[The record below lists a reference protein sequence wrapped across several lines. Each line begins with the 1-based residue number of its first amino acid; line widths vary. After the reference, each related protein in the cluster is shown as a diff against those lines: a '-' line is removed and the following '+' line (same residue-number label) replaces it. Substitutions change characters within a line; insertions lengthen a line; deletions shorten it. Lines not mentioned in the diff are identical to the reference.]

1 MRSVRRKKMHTLFFN
16 NSKVKVR
23 FMTLLFS
30 LLVLVFGAITYFNT
44 YSDMILDF
52 KDDADYLESGISG
65 NKVYVNDLKADYDY
79 YMGLN
84 YTSSDGNLPT
94 TENKNIYNDGNLV
107 QVKITY
113 LSNDGNNK
121 GYVSLN
127 ERQDTFIYYKTLVV
141 NDNGT
146 TDKSDDYIMLDLI
159 DNPFTDRPNDKAF
172 NGWFTSYRGASLK
185 FDSNYYE
192 RKAKV
197 PVSYN
202 GDRPSKIDIVFKA
215 KWTVGNIQMVNNNF
229 NNAINNLYDSGMKKV
244 ETVIYT
250 YGELNMKGYFH
261 SKEFSYG
268 QSYAGYYDSNGVYQN
283 SGYCRNWWNGCVY
296 YQKIEDEV
304 FDSNSSYYELKNGS
318 MQEVDN
324 NTLEKPIID
333 TKIDKSY
340 ENTNMSTYFRKI
352 SVSRYGDLSG
362 YYDINGNYYNSGTC
376 NNNTCDVYEII
387 DYYDDNGDEEIF
399 DYNKEYYY
407 LVTRDINIL
416 VLNQDIS
423 GTWGNNYKSFTLTGI
438 NNGTSY
444 NASWTINSAINCYGD
459 TTIENLRMYNSSGTN
474 TSNPS
479 GSNTSGNLYGR
490 YNNIKLGRGIKR
502 YGSYVNLKAII
513 AGVGNSTGSSNNP
526 TKYKTIIESGMYN
539 TISLA
544 TPSSFGVSSNYINNK
559 SIYGSDYDRVNK
571 NNSNLNIYF
580 CASGSWGNNIYSGS
594 SNDIAF
600 DLNVKSGTFGS
611 SKYNYNTGIYVG
623 GRNGGNH
630 YAPSKVKV
638 DGGYIYNL
646 IGGPLNA
653 SSMSGVNSSYIYMTG
668 GEVDFIFGGAGED
681 ATYGNRIIG
690 ITGGTVNY
698 SVFGGSNGYQGNEG
712 DGTLNG
718 TPYIYVGGTATIGK
732 EEYVKNNNTLFSAE
746 AGSIFGIGN
755 GRKGYSTIGSADNS
769 IIIIDGNATI
779 NRNIYGGG
787 NYGATGVSSTASS
800 SYSKIV
806 INDGFINGSV
816 YGGGN
821 NNDSGSSSKNSEIDI
836 AMYNGNVVG
845 SIYGGSN
852 ALGTIYGTT
861 NVNVLGGEIT
871 NSVYGGGRGGYL
883 SNSNKGTYV
892 RDNVNVTIGNSDSKY
907 TPIINGSVYG
917 GSAYGTV
924 NGTSSTN
931 NSSTYKTNVT
941 INKGIIN
948 NVFGGGQGSNE
959 YTPYVNGNIL
969 VTINGGVITNV
980 YGGNDKTGI
989 PDGKMVVNIN
999 DGTITNTFGG
1009 GNETSAKET
1018 NVYLNG
1024 GTVTKIF
1031 GGSNL
1036 NGTVDVSNVTT
1047 TGGTASYVYGGN
1059 NAGGTTATTN
1069 VNINNGNITYVY
1081 GGGEKTSVTKKTMV
1095 NLNASCDTLFGGSN
1109 ISGDIANSFV
1119 NINGGTAESVYGGN
1133 NAGGITNRSQIDFYG
1148 GNIKNMYGGGLKAE
1162 TTVTNVNLYYGN
1174 VNSVYGGGNEAGA
1187 VTTNIDTGDVTANY
1201 VFGGSNK
1208 SGNVN
1213 DSHILSTL
1221 SSSKSDLNVTTSF
1234 KKSTI
1239 NNSGATGI
1247 NSSETI
1253 SVDIQN
1259 NTGVNLVKWDLY
1271 INTSDSIFDSNW
1283 SSVKV
1288 DVVNGAFHANEINNW
1303 YGTNTLSSG
1312 GSLKFDFNIHSY
1324 VSFEEFKINGYSI
1337 VGYDAD
1343 GNKYIGYSNDGITA
1357 DYIYGGNNAG
1367 GKTITSNIN
1376 LTRGNID
1383 EIYGGGE
1390 SAETTTSNIDI
1401 SSLYVNNIY
1410 GGGDKATTDIVN
1422 MNIVSAT
1429 INNNIFGGGNAAAI
1443 NKNLILNVTDT
1454 NVGENIY
1461 SGGNLGEVKDNV
1473 TTMINGGTVTNA
1485 IFGGG
1490 KNASVGNSE
1499 NDIVSNLTLNGAK
1512 ASLVYGGGDAAAING
1527 SSNVKVTN
1535 SNITRGIYGGGNGE
1549 SLSTTSDAT
1558 GDLNPAKIMGN
1569 TIVLVDGNTTV
1580 KDIYGGGNLGMVM
1593 GSSSVDTKDIVVTN
1607 SIYGGGNAA
1616 RIGGN
1621 TYVHVSGSTVNNS
1634 VYAGGNG
1641 QTAITLGN
1649 TSLDIDNNANINKHV
1664 FGGGNA
1670 AATGSLERNNS
1681 LGNVNIVSAN
1691 IGGNVYGGAN
1701 TSVLYG
1707 ETIVNVGKNVS
1718 TNKDLVSGDI
1728 SILGTVF
1735 GGGEANASGSEEYD
1749 YSFISVTKGIK
1760 INIDGSDHD
1769 NFDIKGSIFG
1779 SGNASST
1786 SGYSYIDI
1794 KNYGTKN
1801 DIKKNISIQ
1810 RSDLVTIDNS
1820 YMELSGATDR
1830 TNEYSTVL
1838 FTLSR
1843 INELK
1848 LVNSSSLYLKT
1859 GANLVK
1865 KLSSVALIDG
1875 KEVKATAKIDNEN
1888 GTFSRN
1894 VDNRIY
1900 MLEGKNLNIATNE
1913 SVTTY
1918 GEVSGMTFFGMYSSL
1933 HNGNII
1939 TALYDD
1945 YNYGQTISSGDVL
1958 FFTSGSYVLGS
1969 HMTNHDITV
1978 DGFYSN
1984 YGDDNNTK
1992 VIMKYIEPTPSD
2004 ANFYMW
2010 AVGEK
2015 VDSYEVNLTASKY
2028 STLGTY
2034 ELSLINHVKPNTT
2047 FSILGVS
2054 YSALDPDISLVSYKD
2069 IPRVASSTDAANKTF
2084 GLNMRTG
2091 QNGWIT
2097 RGNTSFITGGDSDI
2111 IGTMDYERENTSTA
2125 AGLVFY
2131 FYHSKNLT
2139 NSGQLGSVTISMAA
2153 VTPIDDLNSEVKRI
2167 NINVNLSTAL
2177 YNTNDY
2183 EGTITPGKK
2192 YEMFAT
2198 SNVNITNNSS
2208 FSAYYSLFMESD
2220 ISPYKD
2226 GYHRSLVSTYLLPV
2240 NTKITMIDFH
2250 KESKPVYYYYVVNDE
2265 DYNNLQNEYNL
2276 YGEVSY
2282 DLSKFVRMGST
2293 SGDNNYN
2300 DNDSNNTYYQ
2310 NGMAIEEFIFMVD
2323 FKDANI
2329 EDDVLDKSL
2338 LLEMRNGDNQTLI
2351 SVLGIEQENMKYNIY
2366 NNKDAVI
2373 ELNGSL
2379 SDNTIYLGK
2388 STTLNFDTKF
2398 TQSTAL
2404 NNSIYDTRYDDQK
2417 LGVKLSIY
2425 DSNGNLLN
2433 SSSLMGVNFTYNGNT
2448 YYPRYNG
2455 TVRINVAEKIGNFK
2469 SKIVINTENSNLST
2483 GEYTLVMESFGSSDG
2498 IYYGTSSSDR
2508 LETKFNIID
2517 TIYGLKINTTDKLMF
2532 IDKNTGNNLNNTNAY
2547 VFNINYS
2554 SGLSNPN
2561 IRVKLYR
2568 RDYSSVYSNE
2578 YNLVNLTDYVSNNL
2592 NSSSNEYE
2600 YYLSNNPVDGLNL
2613 ALYFKDNLLSGTY
2626 KIGFSLYDD
2635 NNYIGEVYKY
2645 VIIK

>member
-1 MRSVRRKKMHTLFFN
+1 MRSVRRKKIHTLFFN

-30 LLVLVFGAITYFNT
+30 LFVLVFGAITYFNT

-159 DNPFTDRPNDKAF
+159 DNPFTDRPNYMAF
-172 NGWFTSYRGASLK
+172 NGWSTSYRGASLK

-215 KWTVGNIQMVNNNF
+215 KWTAGNIQMVNNNF
-229 NNAINNLYDSGMKKV
+229 NSSISDLYDSGMRSI
-244 ETVIYT
+244 ENSTTI
-250 YGELNMKGYFH
+250 YGELNMSGYFH
-261 SKEFSYG
+261 SVLIRRWNSI
-268 QSYAGYYDSNGVYQN
+268 AGYYNSNGVYQN
-283 SGYCRNWWNGCVY
+283 SGICTNRNGCIY
-296 YQKIEDEV
+296 YDKIDNEI
-304 FDSNSSYYELKNGS
+304 FDSSNSYYELKDGN
-318 MQEVDN
+318 MQLVDN
-324 NTLEKPIID
+324 STIERPIIG
-333 TKIDKSY
+333 TKNFSY
-340 ENTNMSTYFRKI
+340 DGINMSTYFRKI
-352 SVSRYGDLSG
+352 SKSLYDDLSG
-362 YYDINGNYYNSGTC
+362 YYDVDGNYYNSGTC

-387 DYYDDNGDEEIF
+387 NYYDANGEEEIF
-399 DYNKEYYY
+399 DENQEYYY
-407 LVTRDINIL
+407 LVTRDTNIL

-423 GTWGNNYKSFTLTGI
+423 GTWGNNSKSFTLTGI

-544 TPSSFGVSSNYINNK
+544 TPSSFGVSANYINNK

-698 SVFGGSNGYQGNEG
+698 SVFGGSNGYKGREG
-712 DGTLNG
+712 DGILNG

-732 EEYVKNNNTLFSAE
+732 EEYVKNNNTLFGSE

-755 GRKGYSTIGSADNS
+755 GKEGLSSIGTASNS
-769 IIIIDGNATI
+769 IIVIDGKATI

-787 NYGATGVSSTASS
+787 NFGATGSG
-800 SYSKIV
+800 SYSKII
-806 INDGFINGSV
+806 INDGLVNGSV

-821 NNDSGSSSKNSEIDI
+821 NNGGGSLDNVTNIDI
-836 AMYNGNVVG
+836 TMNNGNVIG

-852 ALGTIYGTT
+852 ALGTIYG
-861 NVNVLGGEIT
+861 NVNVNVFGGEIS

-883 SNSNKGTYV
+883 SDTMIGTYV
-892 RDNVNVTIGNSDSKY
+892 SNNVNVVIGNTDSKY

-924 NGTSSTN
+924 NGTSNNN
-931 NSSTYKTNVT
+931 NSSNYKTNVT

-948 NVFGGGQGSNE
+948 NAFGGGQGNSE
-959 YTPYVNGNIL
+959 YTPFVNGDIL
-969 VTINGGVITNV
+969 VTINGGIINNV

-989 PDGKMVVNIN
+989 PDGKIDVIVN
-999 DGTITNTFGG
+999 DGEVTNVFGG
-1009 GNETSAKET
+1009 GNETSALET

-1024 GTVTKIF
+1024 GSATKIF

-1036 NGTVDVSNVTT
+1036 SGVVTVSNVTT

-1059 NAGGTTATTN
+1059 NAGGTTGTTN
-1069 VNINNGNITYVY
+1069 VNINGGDITYVY
-1081 GGGEKTSVTKKTMV
+1081 GGGEKTSVTTKTMV
-1095 NLNASCDTLFGGSN
+1095 NLNANCDTLFGGSN
-1109 ISGDIANSFV
+1109 LSGDVSNSFV
-1119 NINGGTAESVYGGN
+1119 NINDGTATYVYGGN
-1133 NAGGITNRSQIDFYG
+1133 DAGGITNRSQVDFYG
-1148 GNIKNMYGGGLKAE
+1148 GNIDNIYGGGLKAE
-1162 TTVTNVNLYYGN
+1162 TTTTNVNLYYGN
-1174 VNSVYGGGNEAGA
+1174 VNYVYGGGNEAGA
-1187 VTTNIDTGDVTANY
+1187 VNTNINTGDVIANY
-1201 VFGGSNK
+1201 IFGGSNN
-1208 SGNVN
+1208 SGDVN
-1213 DSHILSTL
+1213 DSYILSTL
-1221 SSSKSDLNVTTSF
+1221 SSSKSNLNVTTSF
-1234 KKSTI
+1234 SESTI
-1239 NNSGATGI
+1239 NNSGATDI
-1247 NSSETI
+1247 SSSETI
-1253 SVDIQN
+1253 SVDIRN
-1259 NTGVNLVKWDLY
+1259 NTGVDLVKWDLY
-1271 INTSDSIFDSNW
+1271 INTSDAIFDSNW

-1288 DVVNGAFHANEINNW
+1288 DMVNSAFHANEINNW
-1303 YGTNTLSSG
+1303 YGTNTLSNG

-1324 VSFEEFKINGYSI
+1324 VSFDEFKIIGYSI
-1337 VGYDAD
+1337 VGYDAN
-1343 GNKYIGYSNDGITA
+1343 GNKYVGYSNSGVKA
-1357 DYIYGGNNAG
+1357 SYVYGGNNAG
-1367 GKTITSNIN
+1367 GKTVSTNVN
-1376 LTRGNID
+1376 LTRGEIG
-1383 EIYGGGE
+1383 EIYGGGY
-1390 SAETTTSNIDI
+1390 SAISTNSNIDI
-1401 SSLYVNNIY
+1401 SYLTADNIYGGGNKATVDDVNVNISGAHVNNNIY
-1410 GGGDKATTDIVN
+1410 GGG
-1422 MNIVSAT
+1422 
-1429 INNNIFGGGNAAAI
+1429 NAAKV
-1443 NKNLILNVTDT
+1443 NKGVILNVTDT
-1454 NVGENIY
+1454 TVNNNIY
-1461 SGGNLGEVKDNV
+1461 SGGNLGEVTLNV
-1473 TTMINGGTVTNA
+1473 NTTINGGNVINA

-1490 KNASVGNSE
+1490 NKASVGNSE
-1499 NDIVSNLTLNGAK
+1499 NDVVSKLTLNGAT
-1512 ASLVYGGGDAAAING
+1512 SSYVYGGGDAAAING
-1527 SSNVKVTN
+1527 SSDVTVTN
-1535 SNITRGIYGGGNGE
+1535 SNITTAIYGGGNGE
-1549 SLSTTSDAT
+1549 SLSTTSDTSGYA
-1558 GDLNPAKIMGN
+1558 NPAKIMGN
-1569 TIVLVDGNTTV
+1569 TNVLVDGNTYV
-1580 KDIYGGGNLGMVM
+1580 KDIYGGGNLGMVI
-1593 GSSSVDTKDIVVTN
+1593 GSSFVNTKDIVVTN

-1621 TYVHVSGSTVNNS
+1621 TYVYVSGSTVNNS
-1634 VYAGGNG
+1634 IYAGGNG
-1641 QTAITLGN
+1641 QTAITNGN

-1670 AATGSLERNNS
+1670 ASTGSLEKNSS
-1681 LGNVNIVSAN
+1681 LGTVNIVSAN
-1691 IGGNVYGGAN
+1691 ISGNVYGGAN

-1707 ETIVNVGKNVS
+1707 ETVVNIGKNVS
-1718 TNKDLVSGDI
+1718 TNENLISGDI
-1728 SILGTVF
+1728 NIVGTVF

-1760 INIDGSDHD
+1760 INIDGSNHG
-1769 NFDIKGSIFG
+1769 NFAIGGSIFG

-1786 SGYSYIDI
+1786 SGYSYINI
-1794 KNYGTKN
+1794 SNYGTKN

-1820 YMELSGATDR
+1820 YIELSGATDR

-1848 LVNSSSLYLKT
+1848 LINSSSLYLKT

-1865 KLSSVALIDG
+1865 KLSSRALVDG
-1875 KEVKATAKIDNEN
+1875 REVKASANIDNEN
-1888 GTFSRN
+1888 GTFERN

-1900 MLEGKNLNIATNE
+1900 MLGGKNLNIATNE

-1933 HNGNII
+1933 HNGNIV

-1945 YNYGQTISSGDVL
+1945 YSYGQDISSGDVF

-1969 HMTNHDITV
+1969 HMTNHDITI

-2010 AVGEK
+2010 TVGEQ

-2069 IPRVASSTDAANKTF
+2069 IPRVASSTEVANKTF
-2084 GLNMRTG
+2084 GLNMRAG

-2097 RGNTSFITGGDSDI
+2097 RGNTSFITGGDSNV

-2131 FYHSKNLT
+2131 LYHSKNLT
-2139 NSGQLGSVTISMAA
+2139 TSGQLGSVTISMAA
-2153 VTPIDDLNSEVKRI
+2153 ITPIDDLNNDVKRI

-2183 EGTITPGKK
+2183 EGTITPGKE

-2198 SNVNITNNSS
+2198 SNVNITNKSS
-2208 FSAYYSLFMESD
+2208 FSAYYSLFMERD
-2220 ISPYKD
+2220 NSPYKD

-2250 KESKPVYYYYVVNDE
+2250 KESKPVYYYYVVNEE
-2265 DYNNLQNEYNL
+2265 DYNSLQNEYNL

-2293 SGDNNYN
+2293 SYNNNYDDASAN
-2300 DNDSNNTYYQ
+2300 ETYYQ

-2323 FKDANI
+2323 FKDSNI
-2329 EDDVLDKSL
+2329 VDDVLDKSL
-2338 LLEMRNGDNQTLI
+2338 LLEMRNNDNQTLI
-2351 SVLGIEQENMKYNIY
+2351 SVLGIEQETMKYNLY
-2366 NNKDAVI
+2366 NNKDATI
-2373 ELNGSL
+2373 KLNGEL

-2398 TQSTAL
+2398 TQSTVL
-2404 NNSIYDTRYDDQK
+2404 NNSIYDTRYDDEK

-2433 SSSLMGVNFTYNGNT
+2433 SSSLMGVNFTYGGNT

-2455 TVRINVAEKIGNFK
+2455 TVRINIAEKIGNFK
-2469 SKIVINTENSNLST
+2469 SKLVINTENSNLAT

-2498 IYYGTSSSDR
+2498 IYYSNSSSSK
-2508 LETKFNIID
+2508 LEVKFNVID

-2532 IDKNTGNNLNNTNAY
+2532 IDKATGNNLNNTNAY

-2554 SGLSNPN
+2554 SGLNNPN
-2561 IRVKLYR
+2561 IRIKLYR
-2568 RDYSSVYSNE
+2568 RDYSSVYSNK
-2578 YNLVNLTDYVSNNL
+2578 YNTVDLKDYISNNL
-2592 NSSSNEYE
+2592 TSSSNEYE
-2600 YYLSNNPVDGLNL
+2600 YYLSNNPVNDLNL

-2626 KIGFSLYDD
+2626 KIGFALYDD

-2645 VIIK
+2645 VIIR

>member
-23 FMTLLFS
+23 LVTLLFS
-30 LLVLVFGAITYFNT
+30 LFVLVFGAITYFNT

-159 DNPFTDRPNDKAF
+159 DNPFTDRPTDKAF
-172 NGWFTSYRGASLK
+172 NGWFTSYRGASLI
-185 FDSNYYE
+185 FDNEYYE

-197 PVSYN
+197 PVSYD

-215 KWTVGNIQMVNNNF
+215 KWTFANVQFVNDNF
-229 NNAINNLYDSGMKKV
+229 NTAINNLYDKGMRKIDV
-244 ETVIYT
+244 VTYT
-250 YGELNMKGYFH
+250 YGDLNMKGYFH
-261 SKEFSYG
+261 SKNFSYG
-268 QSYAGYYDSNGVYQN
+268 ESYAGYYNSNGVYQN
-283 SGYCRNWWNGCVY
+283 SGYCYDWWNGCVY
-296 YQKIEDEV
+296 YQKIEDEN
-304 FDSNSSYYELKNGS
+304 FDVNGSYYELKNGS
-318 MQEVDN
+318 IQKVDN
-324 NTLEKPIID
+324 STIERPIDSI
-333 TKIDKSY
+333 IVDKDFDGV
-340 ENTNMSTYFRKI
+340 NMSTYFRKI
-352 SVSRYGDLSG
+352 NISRYGSLSG
-362 YYDINGNYYNSGTC
+362 YYDSNGNYYDSGTC
-376 NNNTCDVYEII
+376 NNNTCDVYELIN
-387 DYYDDNGDEEIF
+387 YYDDNGDEEIF
-399 DYNKEYYY
+399 DYKQDYYY
-407 LVTRDINIL
+407 LVTKDTNIL
-416 VLNQDIS
+416 VLNQDINS
-423 GTWGNNYKSFTLTGI
+423 SWGNTAKDFTLTGI
-438 NNGTSY
+438 NDGTSY
-444 NASWTINSAINCYGD
+444 NVTWNVNSAINCYSNI
-459 TTIENLRMYNSSGTN
+459 TIENLKMYHNSRL
-474 TSNPS
+474 SNYNPPS
-479 GSNTSGNLYGR
+479 GSNTSGVLFGR
-490 YNNIKLGRGIKR
+490 YHNVKIGRGIKR
-502 YGSYVNLKAII
+502 NGTYPSLRAVVGGSGSA
-513 AGVGNSTGSSNNP
+513 TGSNNNP
-526 TKYKTIIESGMYN
+526 TKYKLVIESGMYDSV
-539 TISLA
+539 SLS
-544 TPSSFGVSSNYINNK
+544 TGSSSINYSNFYLNNK
-559 SIYGSDYDRVNK
+559 SVYGNDYDRVNK
-571 NNSNLNIYF
+571 NNSNLDVYY
-580 CASGSWGNNIYSGS
+580 CASGSWSGNIYSTTNS
-594 SNDIAF
+594 VTTNDPSF
-600 DLNVKSGTFGS
+600 DLTVKSGIFGS
-611 SKYNYNTGIYVG
+611 NKYDYTTGIYVNGRRG
-623 GRNGGNH
+623 GTH
-630 YAPSKVKV
+630 YAPTKVKV
-638 DGGYIYNL
+638 EGGYTYNL
-646 IGGPLNA
+646 IGGPLPSEN
-653 SSMSGVNSSYIYMTG
+653 SSNVNVSYIYMTG
-668 GEVDFIFGGAGED
+668 GEVDFLVGGAGES
-681 ATYGNRIIG
+681 ATYGNRIID
-690 ITGGTVNY
+690 ITGGTINY
-698 SVFGGSNGYQGNEG
+698 SLFGGSNGYQGNEG

-732 EEYVKNNNTLFSAE
+732 EEYVKNNNTLFGSE

-769 IIIIDGNATI
+769 IIIIDGDATI

-852 ALGTIYGTT
+852 ALGTVYGTT

-1059 NAGGTTATTN
+1059 NAGGTTGTTN

-1174 VNSVYGGGNEAGA
+1174 VNSVCGGGNEAGA

-1221 SSSKSDLNVTTSF
+1221 SSSKSNLNVTTSF

-1247 NSSETI
+1247 NSSETL

-1422 MNIVSAT
+1422 MNVVSAT
-1429 INNNIFGGGNAAAI
+1429 INNNIWW
-1443 NKNLILNVTDT
+1443 
-1454 NVGENIY
+1454 
-1461 SGGNLGEVKDNV
+1461 
-1473 TTMINGGTVTNA
+1473 
-1485 IFGGG
+1485 
-1490 KNASVGNSE
+1490 
-1499 NDIVSNLTLNGAK
+1499 
-1512 ASLVYGGGDAAAING
+1512 
-1527 SSNVKVTN
+1527 
-1535 SNITRGIYGGGNGE
+1535 R
-1549 SLSTTSDAT
+1549 
-1558 GDLNPAKIMGN
+1558 
-1569 TIVLVDGNTTV
+1569 
-1580 KDIYGGGNLGMVM
+1580 
-1593 GSSSVDTKDIVVTN
+1593 
-1607 SIYGGGNAA
+1607 
-1616 RIGGN
+1616 
-1621 TYVHVSGSTVNNS
+1621 
-1634 VYAGGNG
+1634 
-1641 QTAITLGN
+1641 
-1649 TSLDIDNNANINKHV
+1649 
-1664 FGGGNA
+1664 
-1670 AATGSLERNNS
+1670 
-1681 LGNVNIVSAN
+1681 
-1691 IGGNVYGGAN
+1691 
-1701 TSVLYG
+1701 
-1707 ETIVNVGKNVS
+1707 
-1718 TNKDLVSGDI
+1718 
-1728 SILGTVF
+1728 
-1735 GGGEANASGSEEYD
+1735 
-1749 YSFISVTKGIK
+1749 
-1760 INIDGSDHD
+1760 
-1769 NFDIKGSIFG
+1769 
-1779 SGNASST
+1779 
-1786 SGYSYIDI
+1786 
-1794 KNYGTKN
+1794 
-1801 DIKKNISIQ
+1801 
-1810 RSDLVTIDNS
+1810 
-1820 YMELSGATDR
+1820 
-1830 TNEYSTVL
+1830 
-1838 FTLSR
+1838 
-1843 INELK
+1843 
-1848 LVNSSSLYLKT
+1848 
-1859 GANLVK
+1859 
-1865 KLSSVALIDG
+1865 
-1875 KEVKATAKIDNEN
+1875 
-1888 GTFSRN
+1888 
-1894 VDNRIY
+1894 
-1900 MLEGKNLNIATNE
+1900 
-1913 SVTTY
+1913 
-1918 GEVSGMTFFGMYSSL
+1918 
-1933 HNGNII
+1933 
-1939 TALYDD
+1939 
-1945 YNYGQTISSGDVL
+1945 
-1958 FFTSGSYVLGS
+1958 
-1969 HMTNHDITV
+1969 
-1978 DGFYSN
+1978 
-1984 YGDDNNTK
+1984 
-1992 VIMKYIEPTPSD
+1992 
-2004 ANFYMW
+2004 
-2010 AVGEK
+2010 
-2015 VDSYEVNLTASKY
+2015 
-2028 STLGTY
+2028 
-2034 ELSLINHVKPNTT
+2034 
-2047 FSILGVS
+2047 
-2054 YSALDPDISLVSYKD
+2054 
-2069 IPRVASSTDAANKTF
+2069 
-2084 GLNMRTG
+2084 
-2091 QNGWIT
+2091 
-2097 RGNTSFITGGDSDI
+2097 
-2111 IGTMDYERENTSTA
+2111 
-2125 AGLVFY
+2125 
-2131 FYHSKNLT
+2131 
-2139 NSGQLGSVTISMAA
+2139 
-2153 VTPIDDLNSEVKRI
+2153 
-2167 NINVNLSTAL
+2167 
-2177 YNTNDY
+2177 
-2183 EGTITPGKK
+2183 
-2192 YEMFAT
+2192 
-2198 SNVNITNNSS
+2198 
-2208 FSAYYSLFMESD
+2208 
-2220 ISPYKD
+2220 
-2226 GYHRSLVSTYLLPV
+2226 
-2240 NTKITMIDFH
+2240 
-2250 KESKPVYYYYVVNDE
+2250 
-2265 DYNNLQNEYNL
+2265 
-2276 YGEVSY
+2276 
-2282 DLSKFVRMGST
+2282 
-2293 SGDNNYN
+2293 
-2300 DNDSNNTYYQ
+2300 
-2310 NGMAIEEFIFMVD
+2310 
-2323 FKDANI
+2323 
-2329 EDDVLDKSL
+2329 
-2338 LLEMRNGDNQTLI
+2338 
-2351 SVLGIEQENMKYNIY
+2351 
-2366 NNKDAVI
+2366 
-2373 ELNGSL
+2373 
-2379 SDNTIYLGK
+2379 
-2388 STTLNFDTKF
+2388 
-2398 TQSTAL
+2398 
-2404 NNSIYDTRYDDQK
+2404 
-2417 LGVKLSIY
+2417 
-2425 DSNGNLLN
+2425 
-2433 SSSLMGVNFTYNGNT
+2433 
-2448 YYPRYNG
+2448 
-2455 TVRINVAEKIGNFK
+2455 
-2469 SKIVINTENSNLST
+2469 
-2483 GEYTLVMESFGSSDG
+2483 
-2498 IYYGTSSSDR
+2498 
-2508 LETKFNIID
+2508 
-2517 TIYGLKINTTDKLMF
+2517 
-2532 IDKNTGNNLNNTNAY
+2532 
-2547 VFNINYS
+2547 
-2554 SGLSNPN
+2554 
-2561 IRVKLYR
+2561 
-2568 RDYSSVYSNE
+2568 
-2578 YNLVNLTDYVSNNL
+2578 
-2592 NSSSNEYE
+2592 
-2600 YYLSNNPVDGLNL
+2600 
-2613 ALYFKDNLLSGTY
+2613 
-2626 KIGFSLYDD
+2626 
-2635 NNYIGEVYKY
+2635 
-2645 VIIK
+2645 